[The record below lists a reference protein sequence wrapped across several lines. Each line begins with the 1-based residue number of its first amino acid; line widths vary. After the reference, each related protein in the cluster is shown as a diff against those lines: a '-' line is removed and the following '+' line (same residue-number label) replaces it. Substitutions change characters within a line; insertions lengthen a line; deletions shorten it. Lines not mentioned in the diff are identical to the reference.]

1 MNLTIKTL
9 KGAKFIVEAETS
21 NTIGEVKAII
31 ETNKNEF
38 PAANMKLIHSGKVLK
53 DDVTIE
59 SCNIKPN
66 DFLVCMIT
74 KAKKKGRCTSSI
86 IARPSPS
93 PSSLYCQHN
102 RIHQHHIY

>member
-74 KAKKKGRCTSSI
+74 KAKKK
-86 IARPSPS
+86 RP
-93 PSSLYCQHN
+93 LHL
-102 RIHQHHIY
+102 QHHCPPQPQPQ